1 MNRQAQYFVGIDVGS
16 NNVRCVIGFTDS
28 EDMIPSIV
36 GVGESASLGMRKGNI
51 VEVDEVIQAIDSA
64 IAEAERSS
72 GLKLPGATIGVN
84 GTHIL
89 SMNSKGVIAVSSSS
103 REITSEEIARA
114 EEAAT
119 VVQLPAN
126 REIIQVFPKKYRL
139 DGQDNIKDPTG
150 MSGVRLEIDA
160 QVVTASIPALKNL
173 DKIFDNLQ
181 FQIHQHVLNGVAAAE
196 AVLNRPQKENGVVLV
211 DIGGGTTNIA
221 VFEEGDL
228 QHAAVL
234 PIGGNNITNDLAIG
248 LRTDLDIAEKI
259 KIKHGTAKY
268 SGGKKDRV
276 IAFGQGK
283 DQHTFD
289 GEEVEMI
296 IQARLDEIFE
306 LVEEELD
313 KIGRRGKL
321 PGGIVLVGGTAKL
334 TNIDEYAKHRLKLPA
349 RVQKPKGFSGLSD
362 KVDSPSFSTVIG
374 LMLYDA
380 RSAVGQRSKRWS
392 IGASRNGI
400 SGASKAVKQIFH
412 RLKP

>member
-1 MNRQAQYFVGIDVGS
+1 MHRQAQYFVGIDVGS
-16 NNVRCVIGFTDS
+16 NNTRCVIGFSDND
-28 EDMIPSIV
+28 DMIPSIV
-36 GVGESASLGMRKGNI
+36 GVGESPSVGMRKGNI
-51 VEVDEVIQAIDSA
+51 VEVNEVVQSIDSA

-72 GLKLPGATIGVN
+72 GLKLPGTTIGVN

-89 SMNSKGVIAVSSSS
+89 SMSSKGVIAVSSGS
-103 REITSEEIARA
+103 REITADEIARA

-160 QVVTASIPALKNL
+160 QVVTASIPALRNL
-173 DKIFDNLQ
+173 DKVFNNLQ
-181 FQIHQHVLNGVAAAE
+181 LQIHQHVLNGVAAAE
-196 AVLNRPQKENGVVLV
+196 AVLSRPQKENGVALI
-211 DIGGGTTNIA
+211 DIGGGTTNVA

-234 PIGGNNITNDLAIG
+234 PVGGNNITNDLAIG
-248 LRTDLDIAEKI
+248 LRTDLDIAEKV

-268 SGGKKDRV
+268 DDTKRDRE
-276 IAFGQGK
+276 IHFGQGK
-283 DQHTFD
+283 SQHIFD
-289 GEEVEMI
+289 GEEIEMI

-313 KIGRRGKL
+313 KVDRKGKL
-321 PGGIVLVGGTAKL
+321 PGGVVLVGGGAKL
-334 TNIDEYAKHRLKLPA
+334 TNIDEYAKEKLRLPA

-362 KVDSPSFSTVIG
+362 RVDDPSFSTVIG

-380 RSAVGQRSKRWS
+380 HS
-392 IGASRNGI
+392 IGGGRQKGWMINAGKSGI
-400 SGASKAVKQIFH
+400 SGASKVLKQIFH